1 MSPLTED
8 PSSCFLHIRGGVSTD
23 TQLRTKTWAFSP
35 HTWRCFWDEVQGDT
49 WLIVFS
55 TYVEVFPELIAC
67 SMWLRCFLHIRGG
80 VSEIRFKGHADP
92 WFSPHT
98 WRCFFDDLGDQSRRS
113 VFSTYV
119 EVFLTISRLK
129 KLRLCFLHIRG
140 GVSANVITFEASR
153 KFSPH
158 TWRCFY
164 LNVLST
170 LTKLVFSTYVEV
182 FLGDA

>member
-1 MSPLTED
+1 MQGSNW
-8 PSSCFLHIRGGVSTD
+8 SAGG
-23 TQLRTKTWAFSP
+23 
-35 HTWRCFWDEVQGDT
+35 
-49 WLIVFS
+49 VFS

-92 WFSPHT
+92 WFSPHTWRCFSSDSVIRMYSLVFSTYVEVFLPIRLFSIALQRFSPHT

-164 LNVLST
+164 RILSA
-170 LTKLVFSTYVEV
+170 F
-182 FLGDA
+182 